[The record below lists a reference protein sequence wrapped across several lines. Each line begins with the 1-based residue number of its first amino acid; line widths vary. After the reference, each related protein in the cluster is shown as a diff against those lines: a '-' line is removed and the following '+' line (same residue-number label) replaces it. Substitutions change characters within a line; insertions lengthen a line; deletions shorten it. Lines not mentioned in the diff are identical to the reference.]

1 MLVPPQFLVPAA
13 SEPNMCTGDWV
24 VSINWSEAVIS
35 CGGSVSQY
43 VLSVT
48 PPTPDCPSGQ
58 CAMTTDTQYDLT
70 VTVDQTYSL
79 AVTVFDSC
87 GNNGTSDP
95 VPIVLR
101 KCQVSEHIL
110 LYVCVS
116 SDNYMTRSHALPLVG
131 KCTRSL

>member
-13 SEPNMCTGDWV
+13 SEHMCTGDWV

-43 VLSVT
+43 MLSVT

-58 CAMTTDTQYDLT
+58 CVMTTDTQYDLT
-70 VTVDQTYSL
+70 LIVDQIYSL
-79 AVTVFDSC
+79 TVTAFDSC

-95 VPIVLR
+95 VSIVLR
-101 KCQVSEHIL
+101 KCRAV
-110 LYVCVS
+110 
-116 SDNYMTRSHALPLVG
+116 NTWF
-131 KCTRSL
+131 CTCQFG